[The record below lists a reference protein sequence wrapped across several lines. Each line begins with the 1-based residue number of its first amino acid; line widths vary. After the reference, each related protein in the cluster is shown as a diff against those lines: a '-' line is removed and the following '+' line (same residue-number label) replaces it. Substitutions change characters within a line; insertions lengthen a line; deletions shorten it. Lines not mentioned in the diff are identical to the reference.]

1 VDLAAVG
8 SSSVRLVALA
18 VTNALLDDVVVG
30 LRADRGLIV
39 DLGPD
44 VVPDAGDEVLDA
56 AGDVLLPGLVNGH
69 THAAMTLM
77 RGYGGDLPLMTWLRD
92 KIWPA
97 EERLTDDAVYWGT
110 RLACCEMIRTGTVRF
125 WDMYWRP
132 VAVARAVLDAGLKA
146 TVGHPLI
153 DGLDASRSPT
163 LQRVATDILDELE
176 DLGGGVSASLTP
188 HGIYTLGETSLAWV
202 AETAAARDLP
212 IQLHFLEVADE
223 ASGLWERTGEQPA
236 AYLDRLGVLGPRT
249 VLAHC
254 VWAEDGDLELIAS
267 RGATVVT
274 NPASNLKLAVGR
286 IFPYEAARRRGI
298 PVGLGTDG
306 ASSNNGL
313 DILQDVKLLALLQ
326 KHAHDDPSVL
336 PASEAW
342 AVGVGALAPSLG
354 TVGTL
359 APGHPADFILVSRRA
374 AELGPGHLMANL
386 VYAASGAVVDT
397 TVVAGRVLMRHR
409 ELPGEDEVLAKA
421 REAAV
426 ALGVLP

>member
-1 VDLAAVG
+1 MAM
-8 SSSVRLVALA
+8 A
-18 VTNALLDDVVVG
+18 VTNALLDGVAVG
-30 LRADRGLIV
+30 LRSEHGIIV
-39 DLGPD
+39 ELGPG
-44 VVPDAGDEVLDA
+44 VAPAPGDEVLDA

-77 RGYGGDLPLMTWLRD
+77 RGYGGDLPLMTWLRE

-132 VAVARAVLDAGLKA
+132 TAVARAVLDAGLEA
-146 TVGHPLI
+146 TVGLPLV
-153 DGLDASRSPT
+153 DDLDAARSPA
-163 LQRVATDILDELE
+163 LQRRATEMLDALE
-176 DLGGGVSASLTP
+176 SLGSGVSASLAP
-188 HGIYTLGETSLAWV
+188 HGIYTVSETSLAWV

-223 ASGLWERTGEQPA
+223 AAGLWERSREQPA

-254 VWAEDGDLELIAS
+254 VWADESDLELIAA

-286 IFPYEAARRRGI
+286 IFPYEAVRRHGI
-298 PVGLGTDG
+298 AVALGTDG

-313 DILQDVKLLALLQ
+313 DVLQDLKLLSLLQ

-336 PASEAW
+336 PAAEAW
-342 AVGVGALAPSLG
+342 TVGIGALAPSLG
-354 TVGTL
+354 ATGSL
-359 APGHPADFILVSRRA
+359 APGRPADFSLVSRRA
-374 AELGPGHLMANL
+374 PELGPGHLLANL
-386 VYAASGAVVDT
+386 VYAASGSVVDT
-397 TVVAGRVLMRHR
+397 TVVGGRVLMRHR
-409 ELPGEDEVLAKA
+409 EIPGEEEVLVKA
-421 REAAV
+421 HEAAE
-426 ALGVLP
+426 ALGVL